1 MKKQGS
7 AVQIQTFTVTRK
19 VRLEEK
25 VCPQCGTRF
34 MGRLN
39 KKFCSRACVQK
50 ASYETH
56 GEKRRTSRRAK
67 YHEEKRTAAG
77 KK

>member
-1 MKKQGS
+1 MKGKKERS
-7 AVQIQTFTVTRK
+7 VQIQTFTVTRK
-19 VRLEEK
+19 VTLEEK
-25 VCPQCGTRF
+25 VCPQCGKKF

-50 ASYETH
+50 DSYERH
-56 GEKRRTSRRAK
+56 AEARRTHRRETYQA
-67 YHEEKRTAAG
+67 EKKTAG